1 MPGAI
6 DARALR
12 ARTELEARVLAH
24 PEVRLVDI
32 GRESGTGRAS
42 GEGVV
47 LRIHLLPGTD
57 AGALRIPAEV
67 DGFPVRVVV
76 AGDYRPE

>member
-6 DARALR
+6 DTRALR
-12 ARTELEARVLAH
+12 ARAELEARVLAH

-32 GRESGTGRAS
+32 GRESGPGRAS
-42 GEGVV
+42 GEDVI
-47 LRIHLLPGTD
+47 LRVHVRAGTD

-67 DGFPVRVVV
+67 DGFPVRVV